1 MSNERKVH
9 LIGNAHLDPI
19 WLWRWQEGCGE
30 VLQTFRSALDRLNEY
45 PDFVFTCSSAS
56 YYKWVEEID
65 PDMFEEIRERVK
77 EGRWVPVNGWWVQPD
92 CNIPSAES
100 FARQALYS
108 QLYYNEKFGM
118 ICKTAY
124 NVDSFGHSGML
135 PQLIKNGGM
144 NAYVMMRPGPHENAE
159 IPNMFTWESL
169 DGTRIP
175 TFRIPA
181 ESGYGANSAE
191 DISRTRDFSE
201 KLMAEE
207 NHGMM
212 IFYGVG
218 NHGGGPTRRCI
229 EYLESQLKKDGYH
242 DMIFSSPDAFFEA
255 HCLEK
260 VELPIWKDDLQHHAS
275 GCYSAT
281 SLVKQLN
288 RRLENSLYFSEAFA
302 TVASKT
308 AGMRDR
314 TEDFKEAWRDVCFN
328 QFHDIL
334 CGCSI
339 MEAYDDVNAAMGH
352 ALTISD
358 RIQNEAFLR
367 IARRIDTWIDG
378 VSDPVCEVRGHSC
391 GKFPR
396 PVVVFN
402 PLSFPIKV
410 PVRTYHPSKQVKD
423 DAGNDVIFSNVRS
436 SRSNDSHLDTV
447 FIADVP
453 AVGYAVYWLK
463 PCWNENS
470 DLPEVH
476 IDTDVSAH
484 DFSMENEY
492 LKVSFDKHTG
502 FITSLV
508 DKKSGYDYAS
518 EDKPIAVPTVISDS
532 KTDTWA
538 HMVFR
543 FHDIKGIMK
552 LEKIELVED
561 GNARAVI
568 RTRHSFGGSYL
579 VQDFILAS
587 GQRILRSKCKA
598 LWTEDFTLLKMSFP
612 VGGENR
618 INTYEIP
625 GAYIKRPTNGEEEP
639 AGRWGAISFDDGG
652 RRTLALLN
660 DSKYS
665 YDCPDN
671 DLRLTVIRNVI
682 FADHYSNRPAANFNF
697 TDEGIQRFEYGV
709 FVCDGE
715 AEKSDIMNEAAI
727 FNIRPAAV
735 PESFHKGVLPQR
747 KGFLSVDRDNIIM
760 TALKFCEDG
769 SGDCIARFYETRG
782 KDMRAH
788 IVCEML
794 NADFNVDF
802 GHNEI
807 KTLRISKNGEVRE
820 TDFLEDVVG
829 QG

>member
-56 YYKWVEEID
+56 YYKWVEEIA

-77 EGRWVPVNGWWVQPD
+77 EGRWVPINGWWVQPD

-159 IPNMFTWESL
+159 ISNMFTWESL

-218 NHGGGPTRRCI
+218 NHGGGPTRWCI

-492 LKVSFDKHTG
+492 LKVSFNEHTG

-682 FADHYSNRPAANFNF
+682 FADHYSDRPAANFNF

-715 AEKSDIMNEAAI
+715 AEKSNIMNEAAM

-782 KDMRAH
+782 EDTRAH

>member
-56 YYKWVEEID
+56 YYKWVEEIA

-229 EYLESQLKKDGYH
+229 EYLESRLKKDGYH

-281 SLVKQLN
+281 SLAKQLN

-470 DLPEVH
+470 ELPEVH

-492 LKVSFDKHTG
+492 LKVSFNEHTG

-715 AEKSDIMNEAAI
+715 AEKSDIMNEAAM

-760 TALKFCEDG
+760 TALKFCEDR
-769 SGDCIARFYETRG
+769 SGDCVARFYETRG
-782 KDMRAH
+782 EDTRAH

-807 KTLRISKNGEVRE
+807 KTLRISKDGEVRE

>member
-108 QLYYNEKFGM
+108 QLYYNEKFGR

-229 EYLESQLKKDGYH
+229 EYLESRLKKDGYH

-255 HCLEK
+255 HCLEN

-396 PVVVFN
+396 PVIVFN

-447 FIADVP
+447 FIADVS

-492 LKVSFDKHTG
+492 LKVSFDEYTG

-508 DKKSGYDYAS
+508 DKKSGYNYAS

-715 AEKSDIMNEAAI
+715 AEKSDIMNEAAM

-769 SGDCIARFYETRG
+769 SGDCVARFYETRG
-782 KDMRAH
+782 EDTRAH

-807 KTLRISKNGEVRE
+807 KTLRISKDGEVRE

>member
-45 PDFVFTCSSAS
+45 LDFVFTCSSAS
-56 YYKWVEEID
+56 YYKWVEEIA
-65 PDMFEEIRERVK
+65 PDMFEEIRKRVK

-108 QLYYNEKFGM
+108 QLYYNEKFGR

-201 KLMAEE
+201 KLMAEK

-229 EYLESQLKKDGYH
+229 EYLESRLKKDGYH

-358 RIQNEAFLR
+358 KIQNEAFLR

-492 LKVSFDKHTG
+492 LKVSFDEHTG

-715 AEKSDIMNEAAI
+715 AEKSDIMNEAAM

-769 SGDCIARFYETRG
+769 SGDCVARFYETRG
-782 KDMRAH
+782 EDTRAH

>member
-1 MSNERKVH
+1 
-9 LIGNAHLDPI
+9 
-19 WLWRWQEGCGE
+19 
-30 VLQTFRSALDRLNEY
+30 
-45 PDFVFTCSSAS
+45 
-56 YYKWVEEID
+56 
-65 PDMFEEIRERVK
+65 
-77 EGRWVPVNGWWVQPD
+77 
-92 CNIPSAES
+92 
-100 FARQALYS
+100 
-108 QLYYNEKFGM
+108 GM
-118 ICKTAY
+118 T
-124 NVDSFGHSGML
+124 
-135 PQLIKNGGM
+135 
-144 NAYVMMRPGPHENAE
+144 AYVMMRPGVHENAE
-159 IPNMFTWESL
+159 IPNMFMWESL
-169 DGTRIP
+169 DGTQIP
-175 TFRIPA
+175 TFHIPDA
-181 ESGYGANSAE
+181 SGYGSGNAE
-191 DISRTRDFSE
+191 AINRSRDLAE
-201 KLMAEE
+201 KLINEE
-207 NHGMM
+207 GHGMM

-218 NHGGGPTRRCI
+218 NHGGGPTRGLI
-229 EYLESQLKKDGYH
+229 EYVQTQLKRDGYH
-242 DMIFSSPDAFFEA
+242 DMVFSSPDAFFEA

-260 VELPIWKDDLQHHAS
+260 VELPVWKDDLQHHAS

-288 RRLENSLYFSEAFA
+288 RKLENSLYFSEAFA

-308 AGMRDR
+308 ASMRDR
-314 TEDFKEAWRDVCFN
+314 TEDFKEAWLDVCFN

-339 MEAYDDVNAAMGH
+339 MEAYDDVNASMGH

-402 PLSFPIKV
+402 PLSFPVKA
-410 PVRTYHPSKQVKD
+410 PVRTYHPSKQVTD

-453 AVGYAVYWLK
+453 AMGYAVYWLK
-463 PCWNENS
+463 SCWDENR
-470 DLPEVH
+470 DLPEIH
-476 IDTDVSAH
+476 IDTDVSASG
-484 DFSMENEY
+484 FSMENEY
-492 LKVSFDKHTG
+492 LKVKFDEHTG

-508 DKKSGYDYAS
+508 DKLGGYDYAS
-518 EDKPIAVPTVISDS
+518 ADKPIAVPTVIDDHE
-532 KTDTWA
+532 TDTWA

-552 LEKIELVED
+552 LEKIELIEN

-579 VQDFILAS
+579 VQDFLLAS
-587 GQRILRSKCKA
+587 GQKVLRSKCKA

-652 RRTLALLN
+652 RRTLAVVN

-682 FADHYSNRPAANFNF
+682 FADHYSDRPAANFNF
-697 TDEGIQRFEYGV
+697 TDEGMQRFEYGI
-709 FVCDGE
+709 FVGDGE
-715 AEKSDIMNEAAI
+715 AEKSGIMNEAAK
-727 FNIRPAAV
+727 FNIRPMAV
-735 PESFHKGVLPQR
+735 PESFHKGTLPQR
-747 KGFLSVDRDNIIM
+747 KSYLSVDKDNIIM
-760 TALKFCEDG
+760 TAFKFCEDG
-769 SGDCIARFYETRG
+769 SGDCIMRFYETRG
-782 KDMRAH
+782 EDTKAH
-788 IVCEML
+788 IVCESF
-794 NADFNVDF
+794 NADFEAEF

-807 KTLRISKNGEVRE
+807 KTFRISKDGNVKE
-820 TDFLEDVVG
+820 TNFLEGIV
-829 QG
+829 

>member
-1 MSNERKVH
+1 
-9 LIGNAHLDPI
+9 
-19 WLWRWQEGCGE
+19 
-30 VLQTFRSALDRLNEY
+30 
-45 PDFVFTCSSAS
+45 
-56 YYKWVEEID
+56 
-65 PDMFEEIRERVK
+65 
-77 EGRWVPVNGWWVQPD
+77 
-92 CNIPSAES
+92 
-100 FARQALYS
+100 
-108 QLYYNEKFGM
+108 
-118 ICKTAY
+118 
-124 NVDSFGHSGML
+124 ML
-135 PQLIKNGGM
+135 PQIIKNGGM
-144 NAYVMMRPGPHENAE
+144 TAYVMMRPGAHENAE
-159 IPNMFTWESL
+159 IPNMFMWESL
-169 DGTRIP
+169 DGTQIP
-175 TFRIPA
+175 TFHIPDA
-181 ESGYGANSAE
+181 SGYGSGNAE
-191 DISRTRDFSE
+191 AINRSRDLAE
-201 KLMAEE
+201 KLINEE
-207 NHGMM
+207 GHGMM

-218 NHGGGPTRRCI
+218 NHGGGPTRGLI
-229 EYLESQLKKDGYH
+229 EYVQTQLKRDGYH
-242 DMIFSSPDAFFEA
+242 DMVFSSLDAFFEA

-260 VELPIWKDDLQHHAS
+260 VELPVWKDDLQHHAS

-288 RRLENSLYFSEAFA
+288 RKLENSLYFSEAFA

-314 TEDFKEAWRDVCFN
+314 TEDFQEAWLDVCFN

-339 MEAYDDVNAAMGH
+339 MEAYDDVNASMGH

-402 PLSFPIKV
+402 PLSFPVKA
-410 PVRTYHPSKQVKD
+410 PVRTYHPSKQVTD

-453 AVGYAVYWLK
+453 AMGYAVYWLK
-463 PCWNENS
+463 SCWDENR
-470 DLPEVH
+470 DLPEIH
-476 IDTDVSAH
+476 IDTDVSASG
-484 DFSMENEY
+484 FSMENEY
-492 LKVSFDKHTG
+492 LKVKFDEQTG

-508 DKKSGYDYAS
+508 DKISGYDYAS
-518 EDKPIAVPTVISDS
+518 ADKPIAVPTVIDDHE
-532 KTDTWA
+532 TDTWA

-543 FHDIKGIMK
+543 FHDIKGIMN
-552 LEKIELVED
+552 LEKIELIEN

-587 GQRILRSKCKA
+587 GQKVLRSKCKA

-652 RRTLALLN
+652 RRTLAVVN

-697 TDEGIQRFEYGV
+697 TDEGMQRFEYGI

-715 AEKSDIMNEAAI
+715 AEKSGIINEAAK
-727 FNIRPAAV
+727 FNIRLMAV
-735 PESFHKGVLPQR
+735 PESFHKGTLPQR
-747 KGFLSVDRDNIIM
+747 KSYLSVDKDNIIM
-760 TALKFCEDG
+760 TAFKFCEDG
-769 SGDCIARFYETRG
+769 SGDCIMRFYETRG
-782 KDMRAH
+782 EDTKAH
-788 IVCEML
+788 IVCESF
-794 NADFNVDF
+794 NADFEAEF

-807 KTLRISKNGEVRE
+807 KTFRISKDGNVKE
-820 TDFLEDVVG
+820 TNFLEGIV
-829 QG
+829 

>member
-1 MSNERKVH
+1 MGRRN
-9 LIGNAHLDPI
+9 
-19 WLWRWQEGCGE
+19 
-30 VLQTFRSALDRLNEY
+30 RSRY
-45 PDFVFTCSSAS
+45 V
-56 YYKWVEEID
+56 
-65 PDMFEEIRERVK
+65 FEEIRERVK

-92 CNIPSAES
+92 CNMPSAES

-108 QLYYNEKFGM
+108 QLYYNEKFGR

-135 PQLIKNGGM
+135 PQIIKNGGM
-144 NAYVMMRPGPHENAE
+144 TAYVMMRPGAHENAE
-159 IPNMFTWESL
+159 IPNMFMWESL
-169 DGTRIP
+169 DGTQIP
-175 TFRIPA
+175 TFHIPDA
-181 ESGYGANSAE
+181 SGYGSGNAE
-191 DISRTRDFSE
+191 AINRSRDLAE
-201 KLMAEE
+201 KLINEE
-207 NHGMM
+207 GHGMM

-218 NHGGGPTRRCI
+218 NHGGGPTRGLI
-229 EYLESQLKKDGYH
+229 EYVQTQLKRDGYH
-242 DMIFSSPDAFFEA
+242 DMVFSSPDAFFEA

-260 VELPIWKDDLQHHAS
+260 VELPVWKDDLQHHAS

-288 RRLENSLYFSEAFA
+288 RKLENSLYFSEAFA

-314 TEDFKEAWRDVCFN
+314 TEDFKEAWLDVCFN

-339 MEAYDDVNAAMGH
+339 MEAYDDVNASMGH

-402 PLSFPIKV
+402 PLSFPVKA
-410 PVRTYHPSKQVKD
+410 PVRTYHPSKQVTD

-453 AVGYAVYWLK
+453 AMGYAVYWLK
-463 PCWNENS
+463 SCWDENR
-470 DLPEVH
+470 DLPEIH
-476 IDTDVSAH
+476 IDTDVSASG
-484 DFSMENEY
+484 FSMENEY
-492 LKVSFDKHTG
+492 LKVKFDEQTG

-508 DKKSGYDYAS
+508 DKLSGYNYAS
-518 EDKPIAVPTVISDS
+518 ADKPIAVPTVIDDHE
-532 KTDTWA
+532 TDTWA

-543 FHDIKGIMK
+543 FHDIKGIMN
-552 LEKIELVED
+552 LEKIELIEN

-587 GQRILRSKCKA
+587 GHKVLRSKCKA
-598 LWTEDFTLLKMSFP
+598 LWTEDFTLLKISFP

-652 RRTLALLN
+652 RRTLAVVN

-682 FADHYSNRPAANFNF
+682 FADHYSDRPAANFNF
-697 TDEGIQRFEYGV
+697 TDEGMQRFEYGI

-715 AEKSDIMNEAAI
+715 AEKSGIMNEAAK
-727 FNIRPAAV
+727 FNIRPMAV
-735 PESFHKGVLPQR
+735 PESFHKGTLPQR
-747 KGFLSVDRDNIIM
+747 KSYLSVDKDNIIM
-760 TALKFCEDG
+760 TAFKFCEDG
-769 SGDCIARFYETRG
+769 SGDCIMRFYETRG
-782 KDMRAH
+782 EDTKAH
-788 IVCEML
+788 IICESF
-794 NADFNVDF
+794 NADFEAEF
-802 GHNEI
+802 GRNEI
-807 KTLRISKNGEVRE
+807 KTFRISKDGNVKE
-820 TDFLEDVVG
+820 TNFLEGIV
-829 QG
+829 

>member
-1 MSNERKVH
+1 
-9 LIGNAHLDPI
+9 
-19 WLWRWQEGCGE
+19 
-30 VLQTFRSALDRLNEY
+30 
-45 PDFVFTCSSAS
+45 
-56 YYKWVEEID
+56 
-65 PDMFEEIRERVK
+65 
-77 EGRWVPVNGWWVQPD
+77 
-92 CNIPSAES
+92 
-100 FARQALYS
+100 
-108 QLYYNEKFGM
+108 
-118 ICKTAY
+118 
-124 NVDSFGHSGML
+124 
-135 PQLIKNGGM
+135 
-144 NAYVMMRPGPHENAE
+144 
-159 IPNMFTWESL
+159 
-169 DGTRIP
+169 
-175 TFRIPA
+175 
-181 ESGYGANSAE
+181 
-191 DISRTRDFSE
+191 
-201 KLMAEE
+201 
-207 NHGMM
+207 
-212 IFYGVG
+212 
-218 NHGGGPTRRCI
+218 
-229 EYLESQLKKDGYH
+229 
-242 DMIFSSPDAFFEA
+242 
-255 HCLEK
+255 
-260 VELPIWKDDLQHHAS
+260 
-275 GCYSAT
+275 
-281 SLVKQLN
+281 
-288 RRLENSLYFSEAFA
+288 
-302 TVASKT
+302 
-308 AGMRDR
+308 
-314 TEDFKEAWRDVCFN
+314 
-328 QFHDIL
+328 
-334 CGCSI
+334 

-402 PLSFPIKV
+402 PLSFPIRV

-470 DLPEVH
+470 ELPEVH

-492 LKVSFDKHTG
+492 LKVSFDEHTG

-715 AEKSDIMNEAAI
+715 AEKSDIMNDAAM

-760 TALKFCEDG
+760 TALKFCEDR
-769 SGDCIARFYETRG
+769 SGDCVARFYETRG
-782 KDMRAH
+782 EDTRAH

>member
-56 YYKWVEEID
+56 YYKWVEEIA

-92 CNIPSAES
+92 CNIPSVES

-108 QLYYNEKFGM
+108 QLYYNEKFGR

-229 EYLESQLKKDGYH
+229 EYLESRLKKDGYH

-328 QFHDIL
+328 QFHDII

-378 VSDPVCEVRGHSC
+378 VSAPVCEVRGHSC

-518 EDKPIAVPTVISDS
+518 EDKPIAVPMVISDS

-782 KDMRAH
+782 EDMRAH

>member
-56 YYKWVEEID
+56 YYKWVEEIA

-108 QLYYNEKFGM
+108 QLYYNEKFGR

-229 EYLESQLKKDGYH
+229 EYLESRLKKDGYH

-255 HCLEK
+255 HCLEN

-396 PVVVFN
+396 PVIVFN

-492 LKVSFDKHTG
+492 LKVSFDEYTG

-508 DKKSGYDYAS
+508 DKKSGYNYAS

-538 HMVFR
+538 HMVFK

-598 LWTEDFTLLKMSFP
+598 LWTENFTLLKISFP

-715 AEKSDIMNEAAI
+715 AEKSNIMNEAAM

-782 KDMRAH
+782 EDTRAH

-829 QG
+829 HG

>member
-56 YYKWVEEID
+56 YYKWVEEIA
-65 PDMFEEIRERVK
+65 PDMFEEIRKRVK

-108 QLYYNEKFGM
+108 QLYYNEKFGR

-229 EYLESQLKKDGYH
+229 EYLESRLKKDGYH

-328 QFHDIL
+328 QFHDII

-492 LKVSFDKHTG
+492 LKVSFDEHTG

-715 AEKSDIMNEAAI
+715 AEKSDIMNEAAM

-760 TALKFCEDG
+760 TALKFCEDR
-769 SGDCIARFYETRG
+769 SGDCVARFYETRG
-782 KDMRAH
+782 EDTRAH

-807 KTLRISKNGEVRE
+807 KTFRISKNGEVRE

>member
-1 MSNERKVH
+1 
-9 LIGNAHLDPI
+9 
-19 WLWRWQEGCGE
+19 
-30 VLQTFRSALDRLNEY
+30 
-45 PDFVFTCSSAS
+45 
-56 YYKWVEEID
+56 
-65 PDMFEEIRERVK
+65 
-77 EGRWVPVNGWWVQPD
+77 
-92 CNIPSAES
+92 
-100 FARQALYS
+100 
-108 QLYYNEKFGM
+108 
-118 ICKTAY
+118 
-124 NVDSFGHSGML
+124 ML
-135 PQLIKNGGM
+135 PQIIKNGGM
-144 NAYVMMRPGPHENAE
+144 TAYVMMRPGAHENAE
-159 IPNMFTWESL
+159 IPNMFMWESL
-169 DGTRIP
+169 DGTQIP
-175 TFRIPA
+175 TFHIPDA
-181 ESGYGANSAE
+181 SGYGSGNAE
-191 DISRTRDFSE
+191 AINRSRDLAE
-201 KLMAEE
+201 KLINEE
-207 NHGMM
+207 GHGMM

-218 NHGGGPTRRCI
+218 NHGGGPTRGLI
-229 EYLESQLKKDGYH
+229 EYVQTQLKRDGYH
-242 DMIFSSPDAFFEA
+242 DMVFSSPDAFFEA

-260 VELPIWKDDLQHHAS
+260 VELPVWKDDLQHHAS

-281 SLVKQLN
+281 SFVKQLN
-288 RRLENSLYFSEAFA
+288 RKLENSLYFSEAFA

-308 AGMRDR
+308 ASMRDR
-314 TEDFKEAWRDVCFN
+314 TEDFKEAWLDVCFN

-339 MEAYDDVNAAMGH
+339 MEAYDDVNASMGH

-402 PLSFPIKV
+402 PLSFPVKA
-410 PVRTYHPSKQVKD
+410 PVRTYHPSKQVTD

-447 FIADVP
+447 FISDVP
-453 AVGYAVYWLK
+453 AMGYAVYWLK
-463 PCWNENS
+463 SCWDENR
-470 DLPEVH
+470 DLPEIH
-476 IDTDVSAH
+476 IDTDVSASG
-484 DFSMENEY
+484 FSMENEY
-492 LKVSFDKHTG
+492 LKVKFDEHTG

-508 DKKSGYDYAS
+508 DKISGYDYAS
-518 EDKPIAVPTVISDS
+518 ADKPIAVPTVIDHHE
-532 KTDTWA
+532 TDTWA

-543 FHDIKGIMK
+543 FHDIKGIMN
-552 LEKIELVED
+552 LEKIELIEN

-587 GQRILRSKCKA
+587 GQKVLRSKCKA

-612 VGGENR
+612 VSGENR

-652 RRTLALLN
+652 RRTLAVVN

-697 TDEGIQRFEYGV
+697 TDEGMQRFEYGI

-715 AEKSDIMNEAAI
+715 AEKSGIMNEAAK
-727 FNIRPAAV
+727 FNIRLMAV
-735 PESFHKGVLPQR
+735 PESFHKGTLPQR
-747 KGFLSVDRDNIIM
+747 KSYLSVDKDNIIM
-760 TALKFCEDG
+760 TAFKFCEDG
-769 SGDCIARFYETRG
+769 SGDCIMRFYETRG
-782 KDMRAH
+782 EDTKAH
-788 IVCEML
+788 IVCES
-794 NADFNVDF
+794 FNVDFEAEF

-807 KTLRISKNGEVRE
+807 KTFRISKDGNVKE
-820 TDFLEDVVG
+820 TNFLEGIV
-829 QG
+829 

>member
-1 MSNERKVH
+1 MV
-9 LIGNAHLDPI
+9 
-19 WLWRWQEGCGE
+19 
-30 VLQTFRSALDRLNEY
+30 
-45 PDFVFTCSSAS
+45 
-56 YYKWVEEID
+56 
-65 PDMFEEIRERVK
+65 
-77 EGRWVPVNGWWVQPD
+77 
-92 CNIPSAES
+92 
-100 FARQALYS
+100 
-108 QLYYNEKFGM
+108 
-118 ICKTAY
+118 
-124 NVDSFGHSGML
+124 
-135 PQLIKNGGM
+135 
-144 NAYVMMRPGPHENAE
+144 
-159 IPNMFTWESL
+159 
-169 DGTRIP
+169 
-175 TFRIPA
+175 
-181 ESGYGANSAE
+181 
-191 DISRTRDFSE
+191 
-201 KLMAEE
+201 
-207 NHGMM
+207 
-212 IFYGVG
+212 
-218 NHGGGPTRRCI
+218 
-229 EYLESQLKKDGYH
+229 
-242 DMIFSSPDAFFEA
+242 FSSPDAFFEA

-260 VELPIWKDDLQHHAS
+260 VELPVWKDDLQHHAS

-288 RRLENSLYFSEAFA
+288 RKLENSLYFSEAFA

-314 TEDFKEAWRDVCFN
+314 TEDFKEAWLDVCFN

-339 MEAYDDVNAAMGH
+339 MEAYDDVNASMGH

-402 PLSFPIKV
+402 PLSFPVKA
-410 PVRTYHPSKQVKD
+410 PVRTYHPSKQVTD

-453 AVGYAVYWLK
+453 AMGYAVYWLK
-463 PCWNENS
+463 SCWDENR
-470 DLPEVH
+470 DLPEIH
-476 IDTDVSAH
+476 IDTDVSASG
-484 DFSMENEY
+484 FSMENEY
-492 LKVSFDKHTG
+492 LKVKFDEQTG

-508 DKKSGYDYAS
+508 DKISGYDYAS
-518 EDKPIAVPTVISDS
+518 ADKPIAVPTVIDDHE
-532 KTDTWA
+532 TDTWA

-552 LEKIELVED
+552 LEKIELVESD
-561 GNARAVI
+561 NARAVI

-587 GQRILRSKCKA
+587 GQKVLRSKCKA

-639 AGRWGAISFDDGG
+639 AGRWGAISFADGG
-652 RRTLALLN
+652 RRTLAVVN

-697 TDEGIQRFEYGV
+697 TDEGMQRFEYGI

-715 AEKSDIMNEAAI
+715 AEKSGIMNEAAK
-727 FNIRPAAV
+727 FNIRLTAV
-735 PESFHKGVLPQR
+735 PESFHKGTLPQR
-747 KGFLSVDRDNIIM
+747 KSYLSVDKDNIIM
-760 TALKFCEDG
+760 TAFKFCEDG
-769 SGDCIARFYETRG
+769 RGDCIMRFYETRG
-782 KDMRAH
+782 EDTKAH
-788 IVCEML
+788 IICESF
-794 NADFNVDF
+794 NADFEAEF

-807 KTLRISKNGEVRE
+807 KTFRISKDGNVKE
-820 TDFLEDVVG
+820 TNFLEGIV
-829 QG
+829 

>member
-56 YYKWVEEID
+56 YYKWVEEIA

-108 QLYYNEKFGM
+108 QLYYNEKFGR

-229 EYLESQLKKDGYH
+229 EYLESRLKKDGYH

-463 PCWNENS
+463 PCWNENGE
-470 DLPEVH
+470 LPEVH

-492 LKVSFDKHTG
+492 LKVSFNEHAG

-760 TALKFCEDG
+760 TAFKFCEDR
-769 SGDCIARFYETRG
+769 SGDCVARFYETRG
-782 KDMRAH
+782 EDTRAH

-807 KTLRISKNGEVRE
+807 KTLRISKDGEVRE

>member
-56 YYKWVEEID
+56 YYKWVEEIA
-65 PDMFEEIRERVK
+65 PDMFEEIRKRVK
-77 EGRWVPVNGWWVQPD
+77 EGHWVPVNGWWVQPD

-108 QLYYNEKFGM
+108 QLYYNEKFGR

-191 DISRTRDFSE
+191 DISRTLDFSE

-229 EYLESQLKKDGYH
+229 EYLESRLKKDGYH

-302 TVASKT
+302 IVASKT

-328 QFHDIL
+328 QFHDII

-402 PLSFPIKV
+402 PLSFPIRV

-492 LKVSFDKHTG
+492 LKVSFDEHTG

-508 DKKSGYDYAS
+508 DKKSGYNYAS

-715 AEKSDIMNEAAI
+715 AEKSNIMNEAAM

-760 TALKFCEDG
+760 TALKFCEDR
-769 SGDCIARFYETRG
+769 SGDCVARFYETRG
-782 KDMRAH
+782 EDMRAH

>member
-56 YYKWVEEID
+56 YYKWVEEIA

-135 PQLIKNGGM
+135 PQLIKKGGM

-169 DGTRIP
+169 DGTQIP

-201 KLMAEE
+201 ELMAEE

-639 AGRWGAISFDDGG
+639 AGRWGAISFDDDG

-682 FADHYSNRPAANFNF
+682 FADHYSDRPAANFNF

-715 AEKSDIMNEAAI
+715 AEKSDIMNEAAM

-782 KDMRAH
+782 EDTRAH

>member
-1 MSNERKVH
+1 MSNEPKVH

-45 PDFVFTCSSAS
+45 PDFVFTCSSAA

-65 PDMFEEIRERVK
+65 PDMFEEIREKVK

-92 CNIPSAES
+92 CNMPSAES

-108 QLYYNEKFGM
+108 QLYYNEKFGR

-135 PQLIKNGGM
+135 PQIIKNGGM
-144 NAYVMMRPGPHENAE
+144 TAYVMMRPGAHENAE
-159 IPNMFTWESL
+159 IPNMFMWESL
-169 DGTRIP
+169 DGTQIP
-175 TFRIPA
+175 TFHIPDA
-181 ESGYGANSAE
+181 SGYGSGNAE
-191 DISRTRDFSE
+191 AINRSRDLAE
-201 KLMAEE
+201 KLINEE
-207 NHGMM
+207 GHGMM

-218 NHGGGPTRRCI
+218 NHGGGPTRGLI
-229 EYLESQLKKDGYH
+229 EYVQTQLKRDGYH
-242 DMIFSSPDAFFEA
+242 DMVFSSPDAFFEA
-255 HCLEK
+255 HCIEK
-260 VELPIWKDDLQHHAS
+260 VELPVWKYDLQHHSS

-288 RRLENSLYFSEAFA
+288 RKLENSLYFSEAFA

-314 TEDFKEAWRDVCFN
+314 TEDFKEAWLDVCFN

-339 MEAYDDVNAAMGH
+339 MEAYDDVNASMGH

-391 GKFPR
+391 GKLPR

-402 PLSFPIKV
+402 PLSFPVKA
-410 PVRTYHPSKQVKD
+410 PVRTYHPSKQVTD
-423 DAGNDVIFSNVRS
+423 DEGNDVIFSNVRS

-447 FIADVP
+447 FISDVP
-453 AVGYAVYWLK
+453 AMGYAVYWLK
-463 PCWNENS
+463 SCWDENR
-470 DLPEVH
+470 DLPEIH
-476 IDTDVSAH
+476 IDTDVSASG
-484 DFSMENEY
+484 FSMENEY
-492 LKVSFDKHTG
+492 LKVKFDEQTG

-508 DKKSGYDYAS
+508 DKLSGYDYAS
-518 EDKPIAVPTVISDS
+518 ADKPIAVPTVIDDH

-552 LEKIELVED
+552 LEKIELIENS
-561 GNARAVI
+561 NARAVI

-587 GQRILRSKCKA
+587 GQKVLRSKCKA

-652 RRTLALLN
+652 RRTLAVVN

-682 FADHYSNRPAANFNF
+682 FADHYSDRPAANFNF
-697 TDEGIQRFEYGV
+697 TDEGMQRFEYGI
-709 FVCDGE
+709 FVGDGE
-715 AEKSDIMNEAAI
+715 AEKSGIMNEAAK
-727 FNIRPAAV
+727 FNIRPMAV
-735 PESFHKGVLPQR
+735 PESFHKGTLPQR
-747 KGFLSVDRDNIIM
+747 KSYLSVDKDNIIM
-760 TALKFCEDG
+760 TAFKFCEDG
-769 SGDCIARFYETRG
+769 SGDCIMRFYETRG
-782 KDMRAH
+782 EDTRAH

-794 NADFNVDF
+794 NADFKVDF

-807 KTLRISKNGEVRE
+807 KTLRISKDGEVRE

>member
-56 YYKWVEEID
+56 YYKWVEEIA
-65 PDMFEEIRERVK
+65 PDMFEEIRKRVK

-108 QLYYNEKFGM
+108 QLYYNEKFGR

-191 DISRTRDFSE
+191 DISRTLDFSE

-229 EYLESQLKKDGYH
+229 EYLESRLKKDGYH

-358 RIQNEAFLR
+358 KIQNEAFLR

-492 LKVSFDKHTG
+492 LKVSFDEHTG

-715 AEKSDIMNEAAI
+715 AEKSDIMNEAAM

-760 TALKFCEDG
+760 TALKFCEDR
-769 SGDCIARFYETRG
+769 SGDCVARFYETRG
-782 KDMRAH
+782 EDTRAH

-807 KTLRISKNGEVRE
+807 KTFRISKNGEVRE

>member
-30 VLQTFRSALDRLNEY
+30 VLQTFRSALYRLNEY

-56 YYKWVEEID
+56 YYKWVEEIA

-108 QLYYNEKFGM
+108 QLYYNEKFGR

-159 IPNMFTWESL
+159 IPNMFTWESI

-229 EYLESQLKKDGYH
+229 EYLESRLKKDGYH

-288 RRLENSLYFSEAFA
+288 RRLENSLYFSETFA

-378 VSDPVCEVRGHSC
+378 VSNPVCEVRGHSC

-492 LKVSFDKHTG
+492 LKVSFDEYTG

-508 DKKSGYDYAS
+508 DKKSGYNYAS

-715 AEKSDIMNEAAI
+715 AEKSDIMNEAAM

-769 SGDCIARFYETRG
+769 SGDCVARFYETRG
-782 KDMRAH
+782 EDTRAH

-807 KTLRISKNGEVRE
+807 KTLRISKDGEVRE

-829 QG
+829 QE

>member
-56 YYKWVEEID
+56 YYKWVEEIA

-108 QLYYNEKFGM
+108 QLYYNEKFGR

-159 IPNMFTWESL
+159 IPNMFTWESI

-201 KLMAEE
+201 KLMTEE

-492 LKVSFDKHTG
+492 LKVSFDEYTG

-508 DKKSGYDYAS
+508 DKKSGYNYAS

-715 AEKSDIMNEAAI
+715 AEKSDIMNEAAM
-727 FNIRPAAV
+727 FNIRPATV

-760 TALKFCEDG
+760 TALKFCEDR

-782 KDMRAH
+782 EDTRAH

>member
-1 MSNERKVH
+1 
-9 LIGNAHLDPI
+9 
-19 WLWRWQEGCGE
+19 
-30 VLQTFRSALDRLNEY
+30 
-45 PDFVFTCSSAS
+45 
-56 YYKWVEEID
+56 
-65 PDMFEEIRERVK
+65 
-77 EGRWVPVNGWWVQPD
+77 
-92 CNIPSAES
+92 
-100 FARQALYS
+100 
-108 QLYYNEKFGM
+108 
-118 ICKTAY
+118 
-124 NVDSFGHSGML
+124 
-135 PQLIKNGGM
+135 
-144 NAYVMMRPGPHENAE
+144 MMRPGAHENAE
-159 IPNMFTWESL
+159 IPNMFMWESL
-169 DGTRIP
+169 DGTQIP
-175 TFRIPA
+175 TFHIPDA
-181 ESGYGANSAE
+181 SGYGSGNAE
-191 DISRTRDFSE
+191 AINRSRDLAE
-201 KLMAEE
+201 KLINEE
-207 NHGMM
+207 GHGMM

-218 NHGGGPTRRCI
+218 NHGGGPTRGLI
-229 EYLESQLKKDGYH
+229 EYVQTQLKRDGYH
-242 DMIFSSPDAFFEA
+242 DMVFSSPDAFFEA

-260 VELPIWKDDLQHHAS
+260 VELPVWKDDLQHHAS

-288 RRLENSLYFSEAFA
+288 RKLENSLYFSEAFA

-308 AGMRDR
+308 VGMRDR
-314 TEDFKEAWRDVCFN
+314 TEDFKEAWLDVCFN

-339 MEAYDDVNAAMGH
+339 MEAYDDVNASMGH

-402 PLSFPIKV
+402 PLSFPVKA
-410 PVRTYHPSKQVKD
+410 PVRTYHPSKQVTD

-453 AVGYAVYWLK
+453 AMGYAVYWLK
-463 PCWNENS
+463 SCWDENR
-470 DLPEVH
+470 DLPEIH
-476 IDTDVSAH
+476 IDTDVSASG
-484 DFSMENEY
+484 FSMENEY
-492 LKVSFDKHTG
+492 LKVKFDEHTG

-508 DKKSGYDYAS
+508 DKLSGYDYAS
-518 EDKPIAVPTVISDS
+518 ADKPFAVPTVIDDHE
-532 KTDTWA
+532 TDTWA

-543 FHDIKGIMK
+543 FHDIKGIMN
-552 LEKIELVED
+552 LEKIELIEN

-587 GQRILRSKCKA
+587 EQKVLRSKCKA

-652 RRTLALLN
+652 RRTFAVVN

-671 DLRLTVIRNVI
+671 DMRLTVIRNVI

-697 TDEGIQRFEYGV
+697 TDEGMQRFEYGI

-715 AEKSDIMNEAAI
+715 AEKSGIMNEAAK
-727 FNIRPAAV
+727 FNIRPMAV
-735 PESFHKGVLPQR
+735 PESFHKGTLPQR
-747 KGFLSVDRDNIIM
+747 KSYLSVDKDNIIM
-760 TALKFCEDG
+760 TAFKFCEDG
-769 SGDCIARFYETRG
+769 SGDCIMRFYETRG
-782 KDMRAH
+782 EDAKAH
-788 IVCEML
+788 IVCESF
-794 NADFNVDF
+794 NADFEAEF

-807 KTLRISKNGEVRE
+807 KTFRVSKDGNVKE
-820 TDFLEDVVG
+820 TNFLEGIV
-829 QG
+829 

>member
-1 MSNERKVH
+1 MSNERKIH

-56 YYKWVEEID
+56 YYKWVEEIA

-108 QLYYNEKFGM
+108 QLYYNEKFGR

-242 DMIFSSPDAFFEA
+242 DMKFSSPDAFFEA

-260 VELPIWKDDLQHHAS
+260 VDLPIWKDDLQHHAS

-476 IDTDVSAH
+476 IDTDVSVH

-552 LEKIELVED
+552 LEKIELVEY

-715 AEKSDIMNEAAI
+715 AEKSNIMNEAAM

-782 KDMRAH
+782 EDTRAH